1 MYVKTQN
8 ASRKRNAFGLLII
21 SIISEDF
28 LIVYQYDNFS
38 SKVVIQIITIKL
50 DRKLFVILK

>member
-38 SKVVIQIITIKL
+38 SKVIIQIMTIKL
-50 DRKLFVILK
+50 ERKLIVV

>member
-1 MYVKTQN
+1 MYVKIQN
-8 ASRKRNAFGLLII
+8 ASRKRNIFGLLII
-21 SIISEDF
+21 LIISEDF
-28 LIVYQYDNFS
+28 LIVYQYDNFI